1 MTGVDVTMSA
11 GPLHSVVVPVF
22 NEADGIAAFHE
33 RCAAALTAI
42 GNRYEI
48 IYVDD
53 GSRDTSWARLLAIRD
68 GDTNVR
74 LMRLSRNFGHQI
86 AVSAGIEH
94 AGGDTVTVLDAD
106 LQDPPE
112 VIAQMVDAWQ
122 EGADIVYGV
131 RTARRGETWFKRGTA
146 KLFYRTMRNLAD
158 VDMPV
163 DVGDF
168 RLLSRRATDSLVSMP
183 EHHRYVRGM
192 VAWLG
197 YDSTSVA
204 YARDSRFAGE
214 SKYHLVKMVRFA
226 LDGILSFSIRPLR
239 IATWVG
245 LLASI
250 AAFAIAIVLIVL
262 RLFGD
267 VPVQGWTSLAV
278 LVLLSSGVQ
287 LMTIGMLGEYIG
299 RIWTEVRGRPLYL
312 LRDLQG
318 FSRDDAARR
327 LHTRARR
334 LGPDEDIE
342 RRG

>member
-112 VIAQMVDAWQ
+112 VIAQMVDAWR

-131 RTARRGETWFKRGTA
+131 RTARRGERTRVETTVAIELAESWKPLMKSKTKATRTIRRTKTTVPF
-146 KLFYRTMRNLAD
+146 TMRAPGRD
-158 VDMPV
+158 
-163 DVGDF
+163 
-168 RLLSRRATDSLVSMP
+168 A
-183 EHHRYVRGM
+183 
-192 VAWLG
+192 LG
-197 YDSTSVA
+197 
-204 YARDSRFAGE
+204 G
-214 SKYHLVKMVRFA
+214 
-226 LDGILSFSIRPLR
+226 
-239 IATWVG
+239 
-245 LLASI
+245 
-250 AAFAIAIVLIVL
+250 AA
-262 RLFGD
+262 
-267 VPVQGWTSLAV
+267 
-278 LVLLSSGVQ
+278 
-287 LMTIGMLGEYIG
+287 
-299 RIWTEVRGRPLYL
+299 
-312 LRDLQG
+312 
-318 FSRDDAARR
+318 
-327 LHTRARR
+327 RARR
-334 LGPDEDIE
+334 DRSRPAPNENAA
-342 RRG
+342 R